1 MTRRVGITVLTAA
14 TLAGCGGSSGPLSRT
29 AFIAAVNST
38 CRDNSKPGNGTADDA
53 ASRFAAVSA
62 ANRRWAANL
71 DSLRGPNDLVERAK
85 AAAAL
90 IKKSEPLGDRFT
102 ADVKAAEQ
110 GNPAAVDAKRDA
122 LLARQADALTNRARS
137 QLVAMG
143 AQSCRATN
151 SETTVIK

>member
-1 MTRRVGITVLTAA
+1 MIRRVGVAVLTAA

-29 AFIAAVNST
+29 AFIAAVNSA
-38 CRDNSKPGNGTADDA
+38 CRDNSKPGKGTGDDA
-53 ASRFAAVSA
+53 ASRFAALGA
-62 ANRRWAANL
+62 ANKHWAAKL
-71 DSLRGPNDLVERAK
+71 DSLRGPTDLVERAK

-90 IKKSEPLGDRFT
+90 IKQSEPLGDRFA
-102 ADVKAAEQ
+102 ADVKVAEQ

-122 LLARQADALTNRARS
+122 VLVRQADALTNRARS

-143 AQSCRATN
+143 AQSCRATT